1 MPKDILTLLY
11 AALLGGLIGWERQKH
26 EKAAGFRT
34 IILITVGATLFTMF
48 SKDLAGPDEK
58 ARIASNIVVGVGFLG
73 AGVILRHEAR
83 ITGLTTAATIWFAA
97 AVGMGVGGGYLGLSA
112 AATAIALVVLWLP
125 FRPGSPSS
133 LGSKEE
139 EEQE

>member
-1 MPKDILTLLY
+1 
-11 AALLGGLIGWERQKH
+11 
-26 EKAAGFRT
+26 
-34 IILITVGATLFTMF
+34 MF
-48 SKDLAGPDEK
+48 SALLAGPDES

-97 AVGMGVGGGYLGLSA
+97 AVGMGVGGGYFGLSA

-125 FRPGSPSS
+125 IRPGSKH
-133 LGSKEE
+133 KEDE
-139 EEQE
+139 VEGYDGR

>member
-1 MPKDILTLLY
+1 MPGDILRLLY

-48 SKDLAGPDEK
+48 SELLAGPDES

-112 AATAIALVVLWLP
+112 AATGIALVVLWLP
-125 FRPGSPSS
+125 FRPGS

>member
-1 MPKDILTLLY
+1 MIGDILTLLY
-11 AALLGGLIGWERQKH
+11 AALLGGLLGLERQMH

-48 SKDLAGPDEK
+48 SKRLAGPDES

-73 AGVILRHEAR
+73 AGVILRQEAR

-97 AVGMGVGGGYLGLSA
+97 AVGMGVAGGYLWLSG

-125 FRPGSPSS
+125 FRPGST
-133 LGSKEE
+133 EE
-139 EEQE
+139 RE